1 MKDLKAMSKTQLADL
16 YGIHRKTLISRCKKM
31 EIFLDRGL
39 IMPKT
44 ILLVFETFGDP
55 RRV

>member
-1 MKDLKAMSKTQLADL
+1 MKNLKAMSKSQLANL
-16 YGIHRKTLISRCKKM
+16 YGIHRKTLVSRCKKM
-31 EIFLDRGL
+31 EILLDRGL